1 MSPRKATNYVSNKSN
16 FFGNVH
22 YNYLNYSFLNE
33 HFKREKIK
41 LELYNS
47 IKERK
52 KISSK
57 LIDNL
62 KNYKLTILSKKHNSQ
77 LLEYENKINFS
88 NGDVL
93 TVFDDKIFEKSS
105 YVKILPRNFFHFVN
119 NFFLL
124 K

>member
-1 MSPRKATNYVSNKSN
+1 MNISKEKKLSWNYI
-16 FFGNVH
+16 
-22 YNYLNYSFLNE
+22 Y
-33 HFKREKIK
+33 
-41 LELYNS
+41 S

-93 TVFDDKIFEKSS
+93 TVFDDKIFEKIKLCQNITS
-105 YVKILPRNFFHFVN
+105 
-119 NFFLL
+119 
-124 K
+124 

>member
-1 MSPRKATNYVSNKSN
+1 M
-16 FFGNVH
+16 
-22 YNYLNYSFLNE
+22 
-33 HFKREKIK
+33 
-41 LELYNS
+41 ELYNS

-93 TVFDDKIFEKSS
+93 TVFDDKIFEKIKLCQNITS
-105 YVKILPRNFFHFVN
+105 
-119 NFFLL
+119 
-124 K
+124 

>member
-1 MSPRKATNYVSNKSN
+1 MNISK
-16 FFGNVH
+16 
-22 YNYLNYSFLNE
+22 
-33 HFKREKIK
+33 EKNK

-93 TVFDDKIFEKSS
+93 TVFDDKIFEKI
-105 YVKILPRNFFHFVN
+105 KLCQNIPRNFFPFCKQ
-119 NFFLL
+119 FLL